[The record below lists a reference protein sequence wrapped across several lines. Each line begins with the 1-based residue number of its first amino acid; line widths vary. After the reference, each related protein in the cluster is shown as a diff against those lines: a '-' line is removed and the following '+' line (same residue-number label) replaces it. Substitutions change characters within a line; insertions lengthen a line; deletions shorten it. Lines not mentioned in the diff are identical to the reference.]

1 MSSRSALIRLLAL
14 VFAFFLVTGLLYA
27 STTTSN
33 LSWWVIGSG
42 GNRLSSGNVVLQST
56 LGQPLAYRASN
67 GNLALCAG
75 FWCATGGDYEVFLPV
90 VMKQFCGGFAGPSEL
105 EDNDHWSR
113 ANGPICSGRIY
124 SGTLTPGDYDWFSL
138 EKPAGGRISIAETGQ
153 LEGSGLTLFYEGTP
167 LQQVHHVGEAPYS
180 YECTEKCSAG
190 GRYYIRLV
198 SGSAVAVPYTLQ
210 VTFP

>member
-1 MSSRSALIRLLAL
+1 MAKKWLIVLLAAL
-14 VFAFFLVTGLLYA
+14 FVLSVASFAWANV
-27 STTTSN
+27 SN
-33 LSWWVIGSG
+33 TPAIRSWVIGSG
-42 GNRLSSGNVVLQST
+42 GSRITSGGTVLQST
-56 LGQPLAYRASN
+56 LGQPLAYRAGS
-67 GNLALCAG
+67 GGLEVCAG
-75 FWCATGGDYEVFLPV
+75 FWCGAAGEYEVFLPV

-113 ANGPICSGRIY
+113 ANGPLCSGRIY